1 MPPELQVPEGMP
13 QLPSEPQTTL
23 AEPVTEA
30 FSAMVYAV

>member
-13 QLPSEPQTTL
+13 QAPFVQTTL